1 MYCLNI
7 VWLYFNTF
15 FFKLEGLKCNLFFSF
30 FVKHSSMSDEKTQ
43 DADISMHLL
52 DEDEENVPIKK
63 KSIYFLILDI
73 EDRILTINERNKCPS
88 NRITTSKYKKLF
100 LFIRYNVVTFL
111 PISLYEQF
119 RKLANLYFL
128 LICVLM
134 VYGSYVPK
142 SFYKSPLSP
151 ISTLGPLAIVV
162 GITMVKE
169 ALEDIKRHKSDNEVN
184 HRKVQKLKNGEIES
198 INWED
203 VRVGDTLKLFEND
216 EIPADIVLLSSTDK
230 NKCYIETSNV
240 DGETNLKLREGVRIT
255 KEEIK
260 EAENGYLT
268 GIIKCEP
275 PNSNLYSFTGV
286 YTSSQKEYPLFN
298 KNLLIRGCYIRRT
311 ESVVGTV
318 IYTGKDTKVMSKITS
333 AKLKVSSVDR
343 KINIYLLIIIFVQ
356 MILCVCTSLYK
367 GVWEDN
373 NIDKV
378 TYLMLSNDDLLG
390 KTKRFFGDFIV
401 TFILLSNFVPI
412 SLYVTIE
419 MIHYI
424 LSKYIENDLY
434 IFIIIIIIRDMS
446 DEINKHPPAIART
459 SNLHEELGQVEYIF
473 SDKTGTLTE
482 NNMIFRVASINNQIY
497 TMDRQSINI

>member
-1 MYCLNI
+1 MIFC
-7 VWLYFNTF
+7 
-15 FFKLEGLKCNLFFSF
+15 
-30 FVKHSSMSDEKTQ
+30 FV
-43 DADISMHLL
+43 
-52 DEDEENVPIKK
+52 EE
-63 KSIYFLILDI
+63 
-73 EDRILTINERNKCPS
+73 RILTINEKNKCPG
-88 NRITTSKYKKLF
+88 NRITTSKYF
-100 LFIRYNVVTFL
+100 LFPISFYRYNLFTFL
-111 PISLYEQF
+111 PISLFEQF

-128 LICVLM
+128 VICILM
-134 VYGSYVPK
+134 VYGSYVQK
-142 SFYKSPLSP
+142 AFYKSPLSP
-151 ISTLGPLAIVV
+151 VSTLGPLIIVV
-162 GITMVKE
+162 GLTMVKE
-169 ALEDIKRHKSDNEVN
+169 ALEDINRHKSDDEVN
-184 HRKVQKLKNGEIES
+184 HRKVQKLKNGAIET

-203 VRVGDTLKLFEND
+203 VRVGDTLKLYEND
-216 EIPADIVLLSSTDK
+216 EIPADLVLLSSSDK

-275 PNSNLYSFTGV
+275 PNANLYSFTGV

-311 ESVVGTV
+311 ESVVGAV
-318 IYTGKDTKVMSKITS
+318 VYTGKETKVMSKITS
-333 AKLKVSSVDR
+333 TKLKVSSVDR
-343 KINIYLLIIIFVQ
+343 KINLYLLIIIFVQ

-378 TYLMLSNDDLLG
+378 TYLVLANDDILG
-390 KTKRFFGDFIV
+390 KTKRFFGDFVV

-434 IFIIIIIIRDMS
+434 NIIILFYFVYNRDMY
-446 DEINKHPPAIART
+446 DEAKNHPPAIART

-482 NNMIFRVASINNQIY
+482 NDMIFRVASINNEIY
-497 TMDRQSINI
+497 TMDRESIIIKYFLFHL